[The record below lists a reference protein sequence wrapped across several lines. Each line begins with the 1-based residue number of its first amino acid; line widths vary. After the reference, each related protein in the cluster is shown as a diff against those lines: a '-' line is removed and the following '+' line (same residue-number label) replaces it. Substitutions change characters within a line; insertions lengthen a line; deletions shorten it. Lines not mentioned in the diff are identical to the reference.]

1 MHSVATRAR
10 RYIQAC
16 VTLYDSLSINAMQEG
31 NEEMW
36 IAITAGMSVL
46 MMIYYYGITEPN
58 AEKEDVDKPACANQ
72 RRVQGVCASR

>member
-1 MHSVATRAR
+1 M
-10 RYIQAC
+10 
-16 VTLYDSLSINAMQEG
+16 YDLWTINAMQER
-31 NEEMW
+31 NEEMG
-36 IAITAGMSVL
+36 IAIMAGMSVL